1 MRMAK
6 LRYWHS
12 DRSRYMVWRQSW
24 SFEFLSALRLRLF
37 RCGTLAV
44 VAYGL
49 WLGPVAEALGSDAA
63 ASGQELGPK
72 ASDADYN
79 PTNGLGSWIWAAQ
92 TFDRQ
97 NCQFW
102 RTFEIPAGGRVI
114 HARLVMTVDNEFTLY
129 LDGRDLGRGAEWRE
143 LFDYDVT
150 HLMSPGTHV
159 LAVKAYNSSF
169 YAGMIF
175 GLRVDLAD
183 GKLVKVK
190 SDRSWRMVPDGTK
203 G

>member
-1 MRMAK
+1 MIMAK
-6 LRYWHS
+6 LRCWHS
-12 DRSRYMVWRQSW
+12 DRSRYMAWHQLL
-24 SFEFLSALRLRLF
+24 SFEFLSVLWLRLF
-37 RCGTLAV
+37 RRGTLAV
-44 VAYGL
+44 LTYGL
-49 WLGPVAEALGSDAA
+49 WLGLVAEATGSDVA

-72 ASDADYN
+72 ASDADYK

-102 RTFEIPAGGRVI
+102 RTFEIPAGGQVI

-129 LDGRDLGRGAEWRE
+129 LDGRDLGRGDDWRE

-159 LAVKAYNSSF
+159 LAVKAYNSAS

-175 GLRVDLAD
+175 GLRIDLAN
-183 GKLVKVK
+183 GMAV
-190 SDRSWRMVPDGTK
+190 
-203 G
+203 